1 MQAFPHIIHAE
12 RQALPD
18 FIKSHKRG
26 ITHQVESIG
35 AVLFR
40 GFDIDTAEKLDEVV
54 AAYGEPGFTYEKSL
68 SNAVR
73 VNLTPRVFTA
83 NEAPPDVS
91 IYLHHEM
98 AQTPLYPSKL
108 FFGCLLAPETG
119 GATPICRSD
128 WVLDRLKKEQ
138 PGLVKA
144 FREKGVTYTNIMPA
158 EPDPESGQGR
168 SWKDTLS
175 AKTKKAAE
183 ARLEELGYS
192 WSWEKDGSLKATT
205 PRLDAIRETSPHLE
219 VGRMHAMIRLN
230 LFVTVTGQ
238 LSMCRRSTRPS
249 KSPTSSLTISTG
261 KPVMWFWSIIS
272 ASCMAAAHIKA
283 SAAWS
288 HLWWRNTSFLTE
300 IGLRL

>member
-1 MQAFPHIIHAE
+1 MQDFPQIIRAE
-12 RQALPD
+12 RQTLPD

-26 ITHQVESIG
+26 LTHQVESIG

-40 GFDIDTAEKLDEVV
+40 GFGVDTAEKLDEVV
-54 AAYGEPGFTYEKSL
+54 TAYGEPGFTYEKSL

-91 IYLHHEM
+91 IFLHHEM

-108 FFGCLLAPETG
+108 FFGCLLAPGTG

-138 PGLVKA
+138 PELVKA
-144 FREKGVTYTNIMPA
+144 FRDKGVTYTNVMPA

-175 AKTKKAAE
+175 AQTKKAAE
-183 ARLEELGYS
+183 VRLNELGYS
-192 WSWEKDGSLKATT
+192 WEWQEGGALKATT
-205 PRLDAIRETSPHLE
+205 PRLEAIRKIGEGEETFF
-219 VGRMHAMIRLN
+219 N
-230 LFVTVTGQ
+230 Q
-238 LSMCRRSTRPS
+238 LIAAFRGWEDARNDPS
-249 KSPTSSLTISTG
+249 KSVRHGDGSAIDVEALNRAIEIADELTYDLNWEAGDVVLIDNFRVMHGRRPYTG
-261 KPVMWFWSIIS
+261 KRKVV
-272 ASCMAAAHIKA
+272 ASLVA
-283 SAAWS
+283 
-288 HLWWRNTSFLTE
+288 
-300 IGLRL
+300 